1 MNNIYDSLLM
11 KKLLSDNYDSVQI
24 NCAISEKD
32 LSKLDLTV
40 KRLNENTKRRV
51 NYTRSDVINLAIEL
65 YIEILKKCN

>member
-1 MNNIYDSLLM
+1 M

>member
-51 NYTRSDVINLAIEL
+51 NYTRTDVINLAIEL

>member
-24 NCAISEKD
+24 NCAINEKH

>member
-11 KKLLSDNYDSVQI
+11 KRLLSDNYESVQI

-32 LSKLDLTV
+32 LGKLDLTV
-40 KRLNENTKRRV
+40 KKLNENIKRRV
-51 NYTRSDVINLAIEL
+51 NYTRSDVINIAIEL